1 MAEITGANI
10 HYNITADSKG
20 FKENIEEDKRALNSL
35 GESAAK
41 ASSIVST
48 SFGKIDKTNIK
59 DAKKMLKDLE
69 TEMKHWSDMSK
80 KTTDKDM
87 LEQYNAEL
95 EDVKKS
101 YEELS
106 GAIKSYE
113 QDNVSLK
120 SQYREVIEQMSKLAL
135 AGEKNSE
142 EYANLVTR
150 AGQLKDAMIDVGS
163 ASKSAASDTM
173 AMDASLGALSL
184 GTSAVE
190 ALTGVMGMF
199 TTNTEA
205 AAEMQ
210 TKLQSAMALAQG
222 VQQAQL
228 ALQKESAL
236 MIGIGALQRKASA
249 TAITLETKAKSKN
262 IVVSRAATIAQKA
275 FNAVA
280 NANPYVLMA
289 TAIISVVGAM
299 AALAV
304 ANNRVAESQKKVNEM
319 QSIYLDGVERN
330 LSESRRQSD
339 ERLRDYENELTVAK
353 SKLNNEKEVYAIED
367 KIYKEKKKQIAAEK
381 SEDNNYRRV
390 ENLDFNRDY
399 VEKLEKQLDT
409 WKKAQA
415 DGKKKIK
422 VDIDL
427 DGKVETVK
435 LEKAIEIQMARI
447 ENKKRDIEIGAS
459 IVANEKQVEADR
471 KAQQEARAREYY
483 ERAKAN
489 KKVEREMKE
498 QEEDLEIE
506 ASKWYNRAE
515 KFFFENEQRRLYYE
529 RMKKDLEDKLTWENS
544 TLTKASK
551 ASIKRQKDLI
561 DAIYEKE
568 QENFNKEKDDYIKSF
583 EEDIRARRRA
593 LTLED
598 ASTRKNNL
606 WAEYYDKK
614 AKLDREQ
621 ALPSTSE
628 NRVAEIDEEIKVLLE
643 EYLFADRKL
652 NREIA
657 SERLA
662 NAVSM
667 WQARI
672 DAEKEGSKELLELN
686 KKLIDAQL
694 EQEIDSINNNLKLT
708 DEEKKEFIELAEK
721 KAQIAKEKLVT
732 DEEVEKYKE
741 IGKYANDIADALDTI
756 AGGIESESLKFLIRS
771 FKEVAKLADK
781 IADSLELVTEDG
793 KTSIKGIDMN
803 KIGPDLFASAFSMV
817 LNNIVNSVQE
827 MQHMNAL
834 TEEWINS
841 LELAK
846 YQLEDIYSNAFGEDV
861 YKRSLDA
868 AKKNAEA
875 TKAYQDA
882 INDANEQG
890 KYWGWSNGNYGRHR
904 GTRAQ
909 NMKGTGRNTLQE
921 IAPELFDENGEIRM
935 DKLETFLST
944 FGDDLDETTKKY
956 LENLL
961 ELKNATEDLTD
972 EMTNYLSSTF
982 GSLGD
987 SLMDSI
993 VDAVMTGSRSWSGFE
1008 RAGREAIE
1016 GLIKQMAYSTFLAPI
1031 FSEYESELDNLAKK
1045 KAEEGWSEDEYL
1057 NRQMNLMSEYLGKLE
1072 GGAQAAT
1079 EWVRDQ
1085 ARNGSMSG
1093 LFAGETEKSV
1103 AGAIS
1108 TVTEQTASIIAG
1120 QMNAIRMN
1128 QIDTNGMLREQ
1139 LMVLS
1144 GIKSDTFYIKKIYDV
1159 VAGGQQFSTRMNA

>member
-222 VQQAQL
+222 VQQAQV

-381 SEDNNYRRV
+381 LEDNNYRRV

-471 KAQQEARAREYY
+471 KAQQAARARENY
-483 ERAKAN
+483 ERLKAN
-489 KKVEREMKE
+489 KKIERELKE
-498 QEEDLEIE
+498 QEEDYAIE
-506 ASKWYNRAE
+506 LDQKYIESRYEMEDKQRLVRYNR
-515 KFFFENEQRRLYYE
+515 
-529 RMKKDLEDKLTWENS
+529 MMKDLTEMKRWEGN
-544 TLTKASK
+544 TLTNESRK
-551 ASIKRQKDLI
+551 SIEKQYEQLQKMYD
-561 DAIYEKE
+561 
-568 QENFNKEKDDYIKSF
+568 KEKAIAKEVRKN
-583 EEDIRARRRA
+583 EEADFKADLDARERA
-593 LTLED
+593 LSQQD
-598 ASTRKNNL
+598 ASTRRENL
-606 WAEYYDKK
+606 IAEYDDKK
-614 AKLDREQ
+614 GKLERELVLQSTTVERAKQINDELDVIEKERKF
-621 ALPSTSE
+621 ALR
-628 NRVAEIDEEIKVLLE
+628 NLD
-643 EYLFADRKL
+643 
-652 NREIA
+652 REIA
-657 SERLA
+657 SERLE

-694 EQEIDSINNNLKLT
+694 EQEIDSINNNIKLT
-708 DEEKKEFIELAEK
+708 DEEKKELIELAEK

-803 KIGPDLFASAFSMV
+803 KIAPDLFASAFSMV

-827 MQHMNAL
+827 MQHMNAV

-904 GTRAQ
+904 GTRVQ

-1072 GGAQAAT
+1072 GGAQSAT

-1093 LFAGETEKSV
+1093 LFAGDTEKSV